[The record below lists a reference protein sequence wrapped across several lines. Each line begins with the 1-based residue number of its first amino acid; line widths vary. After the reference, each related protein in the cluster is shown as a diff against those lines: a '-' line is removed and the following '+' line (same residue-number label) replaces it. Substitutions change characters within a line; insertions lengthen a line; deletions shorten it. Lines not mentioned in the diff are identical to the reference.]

1 MWCALHGDPTAKN
14 FPLPVLD
21 TKQPHAMDA
30 ISSEITVGAFVRPL
44 LDVAPRA
51 FMFFSPLL
59 PLIFWVD
66 ESARVAIVGPL
77 DRNKNSL
84 SYSYSYSLERRKDRG
99 RLTAR
104 SLLSALEPNS
114 RDRMYVFLSFL

>member
-1 MWCALHGDPTAKN
+1 VLEKKQSHAKN
-14 FPLPVLD
+14 
-21 TKQPHAMDA
+21 A
-30 ISSEITVGAFVRPL
+30 ISRENNVVAFDRPR

-66 ESARVAIVGPL
+66 ESTRVAIVGPL
-77 DRNKNSL
+77 DRNKNFLSS
-84 SYSYSYSLERRKDRG
+84 SYSLSLERRKDRG

-114 RDRMYVFLSFL
+114 RDRMHVFLSFL

>member
-1 MWCALHGDPTAKN
+1 VLEKKQSHAKN
-14 FPLPVLD
+14 
-21 TKQPHAMDA
+21 A
-30 ISSEITVGAFVRPL
+30 ISRENNVVAFDRPR

-66 ESARVAIVGPL
+66 ESTRVAIVGPL

-84 SYSYSYSLERRKDRG
+84 SYSLSLERRKDRG